1 MKKNEKASLQVLKI
15 TIVCLILIFTCNIAV
30 RAFNSKLNSVKIVLP
45 NNYEMNVLTTK
56 TKVSEIL
63 EENHIVVLPTQT
75 VFPEPESDIS
85 EEGKIIISK
94 INEKN
99 SELIELANEE
109 NNISS
114 EQVLAN
120 YTAVVEKIE
129 QREEIIPFETITKDS
144 KSISTEDRTN
154 KVIQEGKDGL
164 KKVTYKVKYQNDIE
178 LSRKTIKEEIV
189 KEAVNKVVQVANN
202 TTSRSGEERT
212 DKEEKKEKISKKD
225 NKENTAKTQKTNS
238 DDKNNKKGS
247 TKIAGKAASTSSL
260 AKKVEGITPIKKT
273 LNTSAYTA
281 NEGGSGKKF
290 ERTAN
295 GAIASVWYTVAAG
308 KGLPFG
314 TIIYIPYFKNKPNGG
329 WFIVQDRGGAISNNH
344 LDVYMANEK
353 QCNIFGRRNLECYIY
368 IRK

>member
-15 TIVCLILIFTCNIAV
+15 TIVCLIMIFTCNIAV
-30 RAFNSKLNSVKIVLP
+30 RAFNSKLNSVKIVLS

-75 VFPEPESDIS
+75 VYPELENEIS
-85 EEGKIIISK
+85 EDGKIIITK

-109 NNISS
+109 NDVSA

-120 YTAVVEKIE
+120 YTSVVEKIE
-129 QREEIIPFETITKDS
+129 VREEIIPYETITKNS
-144 KSISTEDRTN
+144 KSVSSDDRTN
-154 KVIQEGKDGL
+154 KVISEGKDGL
-164 KKVTYKVKYQNDIE
+164 KKVTYKVKYQNDTEI
-178 LSRKTIKEEIV
+178 SRKAIKEEII
-189 KEAVNKVVQVANN
+189 KKAVNKIVQVADT
-202 TTSRSGEERT
+202 TTSRSGEERQEKSE
-212 DKEEKKEKISKKD
+212 KEDKKEKTAKAEKSKKS
-225 NKENTAKTQKTNS
+225 E
-238 DDKNNKKGS
+238 KKGS
-247 TKIAGKAASTSSL
+247 TKIASKAASTSSL
-260 AKKVEGITPIKKT
+260 AKKVAGITPIKKT

-308 KGLPFG
+308 RGLPFG

-329 WFIVQDRGGAISNNH
+329 WFVVQDRGGAISNNH
-344 LDVYMANEK
+344 LDVYMSNERE
-353 QCNIFGRRNLECYIY
+353 CNRFGRRNLECYIY

>member
-30 RAFNSKLNSVKIVLP
+30 RAFNSKINSVKIVLS

-63 EENHIVVLPTQT
+63 DENHIVVLPTQT
-75 VFPEPESDIS
+75 VFPDLEGEIS
-85 EEGKIIISK
+85 EDGKIIIAK
-94 INEKN
+94 ANEKN
-99 SELIELANEE
+99 LELIELANEE
-109 NNISS
+109 NDFST

-129 QREEIIPFETITKDS
+129 QHEEIIPFETITKNS
-144 KSISTEDRTN
+144 KSVSSEDRAN

-178 LSRKTIKEEIV
+178 ISRKSIKEEII
-189 KEAVNKVVQVANN
+189 KKAVNKIVQVADT
-202 TTSRSGEERT
+202 TTSRNGEERQEKT
-212 DKEEKKEKISKKD
+212 EKEDKKEKTSKV
-225 NKENTAKTQKTNS
+225 ENTN
-238 DDKNNKKGS
+238 KNEKKGS
-247 TKIAGKAASTSSL
+247 TKIASKAASSSSL

-308 KGLPFG
+308 RGLPFG

-329 WFIVQDRGGAISNNH
+329 WFVVQDRGGAITNNH
-344 LDVYMANEK
+344 LDVYMSNEK
-353 QCNIFGRRNLECYIY
+353 ECNRFGRRNLECYIY